1 MNFRGERDACVTDIP
16 DAGSAASW
24 LHEAAQLNRDDPNRE
39 GSLLT
44 FASAGQLVM
53 TGDMHGNMGN
63 FDKLERFCALEHSPG
78 RSVMLHELI
87 HAEPEHYGAPDHS
100 IDLLI
105 RAVRWKCD
113 FPDNVFFLQS
123 NHELS
128 QFQRH
133 EIVKGGRSVL
143 HDFDAGVRDRFGTGA
158 DKVLDG
164 VMDYIESLPLAA
176 RTANGI
182 MLAHSLPSSSAME
195 SFDETV
201 FARTPNEF
209 DLDPGGAAHALVWG
223 RFQPPEAIESFA
235 ERLGVEVFIVGHTP
249 QETGYTVV
257 GRLIIVAS
265 DHQHGVFLPIDL
277 SRKYTVDELERG
289 IRKFAGVE

>member
-1 MNFRGERDACVTDIP
+1 
-16 DAGSAASW
+16 
-24 LHEAAQLNRDDPNRE
+24 
-39 GSLLT
+39 
-44 FASAGQLVM
+44 
-53 TGDMHGNMGN
+53 
-63 FDKLERFCALEHSPG
+63 
-78 RSVMLHELI
+78 MLHELI
-87 HAEPEHYGAPDHS
+87 HSEPEHYGAPDHS

-113 FPDNVFFLQS
+113 FPDNVYFLQS

-128 QFQRH
+128 QLRRH

-143 HDFDAGVRDRFGTGA
+143 HDFDAGIRDRFGAAA

-182 MLAHSLPSSSAME
+182 MLSHSLPSSNTMD

-201 FARTPNEF
+201 FARTPNDF
-209 DLDPGGAAHALVWG
+209 DLSPGGAAHNLVWG
-223 RFQPPEAIESFA
+223 RFQPPGAIERFG
-235 ERLGVEVFIVGHTP
+235 ERLGVDIFIVGHTP
-249 QETGYTVV
+249 QEMGHTVV
-257 GRLIIVAS
+257 GRLIIIAS